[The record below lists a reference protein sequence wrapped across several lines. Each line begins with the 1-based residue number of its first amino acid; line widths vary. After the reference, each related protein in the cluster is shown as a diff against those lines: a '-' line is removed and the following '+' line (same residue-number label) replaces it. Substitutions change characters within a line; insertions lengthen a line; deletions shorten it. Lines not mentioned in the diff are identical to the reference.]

1 MSSYAGTAPEAAERE
16 TMPVFGFNTDVKV
29 GSLVFHVQTEDR
41 GANNPV
47 LDTTIYHKGRVLAK
61 RGTSYRD
68 FMASPDFNESELR
81 AMLEQQHKKLL
92 EEVRAGTLPE
102 MAELAEQM
110 KGGGVAVQ
118 LLNPGSFLKGTTA
131 SLEILVTTR
140 GQPKPVRK
148 AMVRVL
154 VNTGAGQPH
163 KFEVDTDA
171 EGKAMLQFPLPRL
184 GPAGAE
190 LVIQAMAAGGQD
202 EIKYN
207 LRPRPKV
214 AN

>member
-1 MSSYAGTAPEAAERE
+1 
-16 TMPVFGFNTDVKV
+16 MPIFGFNTDVKV

-68 FMASPDFNESELR
+68 FMSSPDFSESELKS
-81 AMLEQQHKKLL
+81 MLEQQHKKLL
-92 EEVRAGTLPE
+92 EEVRSGTLPE
-102 MAELAEQM
+102 MAELAEQL
-110 KGGGVAVQ
+110 KGGGIAVQ

-131 SLEILVTTR
+131 TLELVVSRRSDQKAVR
-140 GQPKPVRK
+140 G

-154 VNTGAGQPH
+154 VNTGAGQST
-163 KFEVDTDA
+163 KFEVDTDSQ
-171 EGKAMLQFPLPRL
+171 GKATLQFPLPPL

-207 LRPRPKV
+207 LRPRPK
-214 AN
+214 AGS

>member
-1 MSSYAGTAPEAAERE
+1 
-16 TMPVFGFNTDVKV
+16 MPIFGFNTDVKV

-68 FMASPDFNESELR
+68 FMSSPDFSESELKS
-81 AMLEQQHKKLL
+81 MLEQQHKKLL
-92 EEVRAGTLPE
+92 EEVRSGTLPE
-102 MAELAEQM
+102 MAELSEQL
-110 KGGGVAVQ
+110 KGGGIAVQ

-131 SLEILVTTR
+131 TLELVVSRRSDQKAVR
-140 GQPKPVRK
+140 G

-154 VNTGAGQPH
+154 VNTGAGQST
-163 KFEVDTDA
+163 KFEVDTDSQ
-171 EGKAMLQFPLPRL
+171 GKATLQFPLPPL

-190 LVIQAMAAGGQD
+190 LVIQAMAAGGQH

-207 LRPRPKV
+207 LRPRPK
-214 AN
+214 AGS

>member
-1 MSSYAGTAPEAAERE
+1 
-16 TMPVFGFNTDVKV
+16 MPIFGFNTDVKV

-68 FMASPDFNESELR
+68 FMASPDFSESELKS
-81 AMLEQQHKKLL
+81 MLEQQHKKLL
-92 EEVRAGTLPE
+92 EEVRSGTLPE
-102 MAELAEQM
+102 MAELSEQL
-110 KGGGVAVQ
+110 KGGGIAVQ

-131 SLEILVTTR
+131 TLELVVSRRSDQKAVR
-140 GQPKPVRK
+140 G

-154 VNTGAGQPH
+154 VNTGSGQST
-163 KFEVDTDA
+163 KFEVDTDSQ
-171 EGKAMLQFPLPRL
+171 GKATLQFPLPPL

-207 LRPRPKV
+207 LRPRPK
-214 AN
+214 AGS

>member
-1 MSSYAGTAPEAAERE
+1 MGREATR

-68 FMASPDFNESELR
+68 FMSSPDFSESELKS
-81 AMLEQQHKKLL
+81 MLEQQHKKLL

-102 MAELAEQM
+102 MAELAEEW
-110 KGGGVAVQ
+110 KGGGIAVT

-131 SLEILVTTR
+131 TLELSVTLR
-140 GQPKPVRK
+140 GQQKAVAG

-154 VNTGAGQPH
+154 VHTGAAQPN
-163 KFEVDTDA
+163 KFEVDTDSH
-171 EGKAMLQFPLPRL
+171 GKATLQFPLPRL

-207 LRPRPKV
+207 LRPRPK
-214 AN
+214 AAS